1 MKRVTIDLL
10 EPEDLA
16 RMKAGETIQ
25 LEEGRLLG
33 FARVKRQP
41 QSLAP
46 MGDTIAHDVPPNET
60 PDERKKRH
68 KREYNIRWREKHP
81 NYVPPSAM
89 KYVCT
94 HCPKRF
100 ATTNGRDVHRRIH
113 FKHITPKRLSHVPQ
127 Q

>member
-46 MGDTIAHDVPPNET
+46 MPDTIGHATPNET
-60 PDERKKRH
+60 PLERKKRH

-81 NYVPPSAM
+81 NYVPPSAL
-89 KYVCT
+89 KYICT

-113 FKHITPKRLSHVPQ
+113 FTQKRLTHVVK
-127 Q
+127 